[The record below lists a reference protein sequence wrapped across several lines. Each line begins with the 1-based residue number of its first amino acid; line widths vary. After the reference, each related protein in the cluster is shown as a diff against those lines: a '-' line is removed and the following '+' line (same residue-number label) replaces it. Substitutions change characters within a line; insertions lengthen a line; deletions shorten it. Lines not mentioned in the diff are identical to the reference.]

1 MKRANTCIFQQQKLA
16 ITTKD
21 ERSTGIKMTKF
32 MVPYMYQGGVK
43 NAKIGI
49 FKKFKQIPN
58 SVTALTSEQLTKLLS
73 DEYPCAK
80 SGKQFLQR
88 A

>member
-1 MKRANTCIFQQQKLA
+1 
-16 ITTKD
+16 
-21 ERSTGIKMTKF
+21 
-32 MVPYMYQGGVK
+32 VK
-43 NAKIGI
+43 NAKVGI
-49 FKKFKQIPN
+49 FKMTKQIPN
-58 SVTALTSEQLTKLLS
+58 GVTALISEQLTESLS

>member
-1 MKRANTCIFQQQKLA
+1 
-16 ITTKD
+16 
-21 ERSTGIKMTKF
+21 
-32 MVPYMYQGGVK
+32 VK

-49 FKKFKQIPN
+49 FKKTKQIPN
-58 SVTALTSEQLTKLLS
+58 SVTALISEQLTKLLS